1 MILYIDPGTGS
12 MLFAVL
18 IGLIGAAVYLIKT
31 WLIKLRFLL
40 SGGKRVESDTRIPL
54 AIFSDDKRYWSVFRP
69 VCAELDRR
77 GIDVVYLTASPDDPG
92 LQSGLAHV
100 KAEFIGEGNR
110 AFARL
115 NFLSADILLS
125 TTPGLDVYQWKR
137 SKKVSW
143 YVHMLHAPNTVLG
156 YRMFGIDFYDALLL
170 SGQYQ
175 VEDVRA
181 LEKLRA
187 LPPKE
192 IVKIGIPYLDDKAAQ
207 LALDG
212 PVGEHPRTILLAPSW
227 GKSAIL
233 SRFGERILELL
244 LATGYHIIV
253 RPHPQSFT
261 SEAALLESLMK
272 RFPESQQLEW
282 NRDSD
287 NYQVLRRSDLM
298 ISDFSGVMYDYFLV
312 YDKPV
317 IYTDTKLDKSP
328 YDSWWLDTPLWNLET
343 LPKIGKL
350 LTEENLPNLKEL
362 IDTCITGSDYAEGRR
377 QARAETWEYPGQG
390 AVRAAD
396 YLECKL
402 KELSDVGNGKKEGA
416 RT

>member
-18 IGLIGAAVYLIKT
+18 IGLIGAAVYLVKT
-31 WLIKLRFLL
+31 WLIKLRFVL
-40 SGGKRVESDTRIPL
+40 SGGKKVESDTRIPL

-92 LQSGLAHV
+92 LNSGLPHV

-181 LEKLRA
+181 LEKLRE

-207 LALDG
+207 LAFDG

-233 SRFGERILELL
+233 SRFGEQILELL

-261 SEAALLESLMK
+261 SEAELLENLMK

-317 IYTDTKLDKSP
+317 IYTDTKMDKSP
-328 YDSWWLDTPLWNLET
+328 YDSYWLDTPLWNLET

-362 IDTCITGSDYAEGRR
+362 IDGCVTGSDYAEGRR

-396 YLECKL
+396 YLESKL
-402 KELSDVGNGKKEGA
+402 KELSAAGSGQKEGVRA
-416 RT
+416 